1 MNRTGATEAPDATG
15 RRLSLA
21 AVGAALKSW
30 EGFLALLLV
39 CIICLNAFNTASFL
53 SVENQINLFVLS
65 IEKAIIALIMAFI
78 ILNAEI
84 DLSVASMMG
93 LSACA
98 LGWLVQ
104 QGVATP
110 AALLACLLIGALGGA
125 FNGFWITVVRL
136 PSLVV
141 TLAMLIGFRGMARV
155 LVEDR
160 SIKEFPAW
168 FEALGQQPLIG
179 PIPLSMMIFF
189 AFLVLAVVVLQYSGF
204 GRQVRIIGISEEVA
218 RYSGI
223 QVARVKMI
231 LFTASGLVAAIAGI
245 LFAARLG
252 TVRGDM
258 GLGFELDIIT
268 IVLLGGVSIFGG
280 SGSILG
286 VILAIL
292 IVLYLRNGMALS
304 NITGHVQTGVIGMIL
319 IMSAMIPNIR
329 SLVGKSG
336 RLRKNSDRPERGSG
350 VDEIGS

>member
-1 MNRTGATEAPDATG
+1 MNRFGAAEAPDGVGKRPA
-15 RRLSLA
+15 LA
-21 AVGAALKSW
+21 AVGSALRSW

-39 CIICLNAFNTASFL
+39 CIIGLNAFNTASFL

-104 QGVATP
+104 QGVAAP

-179 PIPLSMMIFF
+179 PVPLSMMIFF

-231 LFTASGLVAAIAGI
+231 LFTASGLVAAITGI

-304 NITGHVQTGVIGMIL
+304 NITGHVQTGVIGIIL

-336 RLRKNSDRPERGSG
+336 RLRTNSDRRNAGQG
-350 VDEIGS
+350 